1 MGWDRALIDPKPPLC
16 LPRSG
21 HSHARKRTVASG
33 PPRNRAS
40 LGYSRASSVACIALD
55 PVVIC
60 RAQAGGKTSGAGV
73 VYYTFTVMDLHQ
85 L

>member
-1 MGWDRALIDPKPPLC
+1 MGSGAYRPEAAALFPQE
-16 LPRSG
+16 RT
-21 HSHARKRTVASG
+21 SHVRKRTVASG